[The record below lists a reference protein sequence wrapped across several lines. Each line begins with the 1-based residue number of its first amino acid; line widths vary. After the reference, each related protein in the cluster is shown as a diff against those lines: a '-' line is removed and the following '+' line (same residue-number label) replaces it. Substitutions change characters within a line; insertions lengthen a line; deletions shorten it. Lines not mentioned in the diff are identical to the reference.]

1 MKPPGA
7 SIDTACSRI
16 SSWRSAQPAGLPACH
31 SPMASAWRRN
41 MPSPEQGASTRMRS
55 KYAGKRGASWS
66 GMAQVT
72 TALATP
78 MRSMLRE
85 RICAR
90 AGTGSLH
97 TSRPRPCMSAAIWV
111 LLPPGAAHRSS
122 TRSPGCGSSALT
134 ADSALGS
141 CR

>member
-1 MKPPGA
+1 
-7 SIDTACSRI
+7 
-16 SSWRSAQPAGLPACH
+16 
-31 SPMASAWRRN
+31 

-55 KYAGKRGASWS
+55 KNDGKRGASWS
-66 GMAQVT
+66 GIALVT
-72 TALATP
+72 TAWRTP

-90 AGTGSLH
+90 EGTGSLH
-97 TSRPRPCMSAAIWV
+97 TSSPRPCISPAICV

-122 TRSPGCGSSALT
+122 TRSPGCGQSALT
-134 ADSALGS
+134 ADRALGS